1 MNSSKFSIGRFM
13 RKNVILLLLFAL
25 IIVFSIAQP
34 RFFTLT
40 NLMNIYNQNA
50 SLMLSACGL
59 AMIMISGGIDLS
71 IGYMTSLCGVVAAI
85 LMKNL
90 NVNFVVAII
99 VAIFVG
105 IACGAINGILS
116 NKLKIHTMIV
126 TLATMTL
133 FQGLSY
139 IVSQSKSFSSLPEQF
154 KFIGQGY
161 VGKIPVSIF
170 ALIVIIGIV
179 SFILN
184 KTHYGR
190 YVYAIGGNPDAA
202 YLAGI
207 NVQRIRLRTFAI
219 NGALIGI
226 AAVLLI
232 SRSGSASS
240 AMGTSLQFD
249 SITACILGGV
259 SFTGGSGKVSNAVL
273 GVLCLG
279 VLSNGMQLIGWGIY
293 VQYVVKAILLVIA
306 IAFDMYTKSKALA
319 DDAAKGGK

>member
-1 MNSSKFSIGRFM
+1 MKNGKFSIGRFM
-13 RKNVILLLLFAL
+13 RKNVILLLLIAM

-34 RFFTLT
+34 KFFTVT

-59 AMIMISGGIDLS
+59 AMVMISGGIDLS
-71 IGYMTSLCGVVAAI
+71 IGYMASLCGIVAAMLMKNMNVNFIVSIIAAI
-85 LMKNL
+85 L
-90 NVNFVVAII
+90 
-99 VAIFVG
+99 VG
-105 IACGAINGILS
+105 TLCGALNGILS

-139 IVSQSKSFSSLPEQF
+139 IISQSKSFSSLPAAF

-161 VGKIPVSIF
+161 LGNLPVSIF
-170 ALIVIIGIV
+170 ALIAIVAVV

-202 YLAGI
+202 HLAGI
-207 NVQRIRLRTFAI
+207 NVERVRLRTFAL
-219 NGALIGI
+219 NGALVGL

-259 SFTGGSGKVSNAVL
+259 SFTGGSGKVCNAVL

-306 IAFDMYTKSKALA
+306 IAFDMYTKNKVLA
-319 DDAAKGGK
+319 DDAANG

>member
-1 MNSSKFSIGRFM
+1 MKNGKFSIGRFM
-13 RKNVILLLLFAL
+13 RKNVILLLLFAM
-25 IIVFSIAQP
+25 IIVFSFAQDK
-34 RFFTLT
+34 FFSFT
-40 NLMNIYNQNA
+40 NLTNIYNQNA
-50 SLMLSACGL
+50 SLMLTACGL
-59 AMIMISGGIDLS
+59 AMVMISGGIDLS
-71 IGYMTSLCGVVAAI
+71 IGYMASLCGVVAAI
-85 LMKNL
+85 LMKNH
-90 NVNFVVAII
+90 NVHYMVAIL
-99 VAIFVG
+99 VAMLIG
-105 IACGAINGILS
+105 TLCGTLNGVLS

-139 IVSQSKSFSSLPEQF
+139 IISQSKSFSSLPPEF

-161 VGKIPVSIF
+161 LGKIPVSIF
-170 ALIVIIGIV
+170 ALVVIIAIV

-190 YVYAIGGNPDAA
+190 YIYAIGGNPDAA
-202 YLAGI
+202 HLAGI
-207 NVQRIRLRTFAI
+207 NVESVRLRTFAI
-219 NGALIGI
+219 NGAMVGL

-249 SITACILGGV
+249 ALTACILGGV
-259 SFTGGSGKVSNAVL
+259 SFVGGSGKVSNAVL

-293 VQYVVKAILLVIA
+293 VQYVVKALLLVSA
-306 IAFDMYTKSKALA
+306 IAFDMYTKKKALA
-319 DDAAKGGK
+319 DDAANG

>member
-1 MNSSKFSIGRFM
+1 MKNGKFSIGRFM
-13 RKNVILLLLFAL
+13 RKNVILLLLIAM

-34 RFFTLT
+34 KFFTVT

-59 AMIMISGGIDLS
+59 AMVMISGGIDLS
-71 IGYMTSLCGVVAAI
+71 IGYMASLCGIVAAMLMKNMNVNFIVSIIAAI
-85 LMKNL
+85 L
-90 NVNFVVAII
+90 
-99 VAIFVG
+99 VG
-105 IACGAINGILS
+105 TLCGALNGILS

-139 IVSQSKSFSSLPEQF
+139 IISQSKSFSSLSAAF

-161 VGKIPVSIF
+161 LGNLPVSIF
-170 ALIVIIGIV
+170 ALIAIVAVV

-202 YLAGI
+202 HLAGI
-207 NVQRIRLRTFAI
+207 NVERVRLRTFAL
-219 NGALIGI
+219 NGALVGL

-306 IAFDMYTKSKALA
+306 IAFDMYTKNKVLA
-319 DDAAKGGK
+319 DDAANG